1 MMITRE
7 QQNRTLKALAIAEVL
22 HAARVD
28 WKTALGVPIAQ
39 GPFWLDVV
47 KATGRDGTLSLE
59 TKREALYYLA
69 AMQCRKRLQR
79 VK

>member
-1 MMITRE
+1 MITRE

-22 HAARVD
+22 QAARVQWRD
-28 WKTALGVPIAQ
+28 ALAVKISQ
-39 GPFWLDVV
+39 GPFWPNVV

-59 TKREALYYLA
+59 TKKEALYYLA
-69 AMQCRKRLQR
+69 AMQCRRIRR